1 VNLIANAILAMLR
14 RPAQWTA
21 LSADPQRVSDLGF
34 GKGPHFCIG
43 ASLARLEAA
52 VALLKVATRFPQAG
66 AAGQRAAV
74 QAQPDTARNGVA
86 GGCVLDAFA
95 PEPLGAKVRVR
106 STKTSISAHLA

>member
-52 VALLKVATRFPQAG
+52 VALSKVAARFPQARLASEPQYKPNLTLRG
-66 AAGQRAAV
+66 MASLE
-74 QAQPDTARNGVA
+74 VA
-86 GGCVLDAFA
+86 F
-95 PEPLGAKVRVR
+95 
-106 STKTSISAHLA
+106 